1 MRKLHPDPRRTRY
14 LSNNT
19 SGKIVKT
26 KCYVRLLTSAALWLI
41 ATLPITDAQSAPQN
55 PLDALEADEIIQATA
70 ILRANGHVDDQTPI
84 LYMGMEPPAKNEV
97 LAWESDK
104 DFSRHAR
111 VVVRRDRVSREFLID
126 LTTDRIVSA
135 EEVPG
140 PGQPPIVFDEII
152 AAIEI
157 AVGNE
162 EMQAGLAKR
171 GVTDMDA
178 VFCAPRTGGN
188 FGEAFEQERR
198 VVKVDCFDLQNNA
211 TNVFAAPVEGLF
223 AIVDLESREVL
234 EVVDL
239 GVVPVI
245 QKNYSLSADAQEAIR
260 DTKPVTIAAPEGSN
274 VKIDGWEVRW
284 QKWQF
289 HLRWDMRAGLVLSQ
303 VRHADGENTRSV
315 LYQGNVSEIYV
326 PYQDPTEG
334 WYYRNYMDEGDYGL
348 GTTHS
353 PLLPGVDCPSNAIYL
368 TPVMANTAGG
378 ADELANRV
386 CIFERP
392 TGDGTWR
399 HYDLFTEALDGR
411 PNVELIIRFV
421 ATVGNYDYILDWVF
435 DNKGQLTYRL
445 GASGLDAVKGVA
457 ANSLSDKSAAA
468 DTKYGPLIA
477 PGLAGINHDHF
488 FSVRLDVDIDGTNN
502 RFVRDKLVVN
512 SQPGGSKRTSI
523 WGVERDVAK
532 NDTAAKYRLS
542 YDNPALWRVENSNEK
557 NYLGYSTSFALKPA
571 GNARPLVD
579 EGDPPLARAQ
589 FVNYHLW
596 VTPYAADEQ
605 WAGGRYSN
613 QSLPG
618 QGLPAWTN
626 RERDIEDTDIVLW
639 YTLGFHH
646 IPSAEDWPV
655 YNLGWNGITLRPYN
669 FFDENPA
676 MDLPEAQSARGE

>member
-1 MRKLHPDPRRTRY
+1 MKANSP
-14 LSNNT
+14 
-19 SGKIVKT
+19 
-26 KCYVRLLTSAALWLI
+26 VRLLAVV
-41 ATLPITDAQSAPQN
+41 ATFATAIVPFNMAQSAPRN
-55 PLDALEADEIIQATA
+55 PLDALEAAEIIQASA
-70 ILRANGHVDDQTPI
+70 ILREGGHVSDQTPI
-84 LYMGMEPPAKNEV
+84 LYLGMEPPVKNEV
-97 LAWESDK
+97 LAWETDK

-111 VVVRRDRVSREFLID
+111 AIVRRDRINREFLIN
-126 LTTDRIVSA
+126 LRTGVIESV
-135 EEVPG
+135 EVVPG

-157 AVGNE
+157 AVSNE

-171 GVTDMDA
+171 GVTDMEA

-188 FGEAFEQERR
+188 FGEAYEQERR
-198 VVKVDCFDLQNNA
+198 VVKVDCFDLQNNP

-234 EVVDL
+234 DVVDL
-239 GVVPVI
+239 GVVPVT
-245 QKNYSLSADAQEAIR
+245 QETYSLSADAQESIR
-260 DTKPVTIAAPEGSN
+260 VANPVSISAPQGGN
-274 VKIDGWEVRW
+274 IKVNGWEFSW
-284 QKWQF
+284 QEWRF

-303 VRHADGENTRSV
+303 VRHAEGDDTRSV

-353 PLLPGVDCPSNAIYL
+353 PLLAGVDCPSNAIYM

-378 ADELANRV
+378 ADELTNRV
-386 CIFERP
+386 CLFERP

-399 HYDLFTEALDGR
+399 HYDLFTQELDGR
-411 PNVELIIRFV
+411 PNVELIVRFV
-421 ATVGNYDYILDWVF
+421 ATVGNYDYLFDWVL

-457 ANSLSDKSAAA
+457 ANSLSD
-468 DTKYGPLIA
+468 DTAVDDTRYGPLIA
-477 PGLAGINHDHF
+477 PGLAGIHHDHF
-488 FSVRLDVDIDGTNN
+488 FSIRLDVDIDGTDN
-502 RFVRDKLVVN
+502 RFVRDKLVVKP
-512 SQPGGSKRTSI
+512 QATGSKRSSI

-532 NDTAAKYRLS
+532 NDTNAKYRLN
-542 YDNPALWRVENSNEK
+542 YENPALWRVENSTDK

-571 GNARPLVD
+571 GNARPLVSETD
-579 EGDPPLARAQ
+579 SPMSRSQ

-605 WAGGRYSN
+605 WAAGRYPN
-613 QSLPG
+613 QSLAG
-618 QGLPAWTN
+618 EGLPAWT
-626 RERDIEDTDIVLW
+626 RDERNVEDTDIVLW

-646 IPSAEDWPV
+646 VPSAEDWPV

-669 FFDENPA
+669 FFDQNPA
-676 MDLPEAQSARGE
+676 MDLPEAVP

>member
-1 MRKLHPDPRRTRY
+1 MRVP
-14 LSNNT
+14 
-19 SGKIVKT
+19 IQ
-26 KCYVRLLTSAALWLI
+26 VRMISIMTVLLAAAL
-41 ATLPITDAQSAPQN
+41 PIGTAQSEPQN
-55 PLDALEADEIIQATA
+55 PLDALEADEIVRASMV
-70 ILRANGHVDDQTPI
+70 LRANGHIDEQTPI
-84 LYMGMEPPAKNEV
+84 LYLAMEPPVKNEV
-97 LAWESDK
+97 LAWEPDK

-111 VVVRRDRVSREFLID
+111 AIVRRDRVNREFLIN
-126 LTTDRIVSA
+126 LGTNEIESV

-171 GVTDMDA
+171 GVTDMEA

-188 FGEAFEQERR
+188 FGEDFEQERR
-198 VVKVDCFDLQNNA
+198 VVKVDCFDLKNNP

-239 GVVPVI
+239 GVVPVS
-245 QKNYSLSADAQEAIR
+245 QETYSLSAGASNELR
-260 DTKPVTIAAPEGSN
+260 NTKPVSIAAPEGSN
-274 VKIDGWEVRW
+274 IAIDGWEVSWNNWRL
-284 QKWQF
+284 
-289 HLRWDMRAGLVLSQ
+289 HLRWDMRAGLILSQ
-303 VRHADGENTRSV
+303 VRYADGDNLRSV
-315 LYQGNVSEIYV
+315 LYQGNISEIFV
-326 PYQDPTEG
+326 PYQEPSEG

-348 GTTHS
+348 GNTHS
-353 PLLPGVDCPSNAIYL
+353 PLLAGVDCPSNATYM

-378 ADELANRV
+378 ADELTNRV
-386 CIFERP
+386 CLFERP

-399 HYDLFTEALDGR
+399 HYDLFTQDLDGR

-421 ATVGNYDYILDWVF
+421 ATVGNYDYLFDWVF

-445 GASGLDAVKGVA
+445 GASGLDAVKGVNA
-457 ANSLSDKSAAA
+457 KSLSDETA
-468 DTKYGPLIA
+468 DKDTEYGQLIA

-488 FSVRLDVDIDGTNN
+488 FSIRLDVDIDGTDN
-502 RFVRDKLVVN
+502 RFVRDKLVVD
-512 SQPGGSKRTSI
+512 SQLGDSKRKSI
-523 WGVERDVAK
+523 WRTERDVAA
-532 NDTAAKYRLS
+532 NDSAAKYRLS
-542 YDNPALWRVENSNEK
+542 YDKPALWRVESSRNQ
-557 NYLGYSTSFALKPA
+557 NYLGYSSSFALKPL

-579 EGDPPLARAQ
+579 EDDPPLTRAQ

-613 QSLPG
+613 QSLAG
-618 QGLPAWTN
+618 DGLPAWTRN
-626 RERDIEDTDIVLW
+626 ERNVEDTDIVLW

-646 IPSAEDWPV
+646 VPSAEDWPV

-669 FFDENPA
+669 FFDQNPA
-676 MDLPEAQSARGE
+676 MDLPEAIP